1 MMLLL
6 NTLLDE
12 LTGQGSG
19 TEAEQQERY
28 KWLQQLR
35 CTNPQAAE
43 GGPMAGIPGYYWS
56 RLPQALTVAG
66 QQTDLL
72 VGTMNAQYL
81 VFAGRHAAAFGA
93 ELGLQYDANN
103 HIDRPGG
110 IDELLD
116 AYEEEADG
124 SWTTLPAGQ
133 TAPPLAGW
141 DDVYFRVRDLSDGIT
156 IQSVTTIAYESSRFP
171 GYTLLGTTLEGAGAI
186 AYDDET
192 AEHLQQIFA
201 NWAIQRD
208 CAASCPPSST
218 PWPCTPRQAP
228 PLPSGTPFDFGRNL
242 AYLDALLAAYVRA
255 QARAQDDGGD
265 SANWACAAA
274 SVAYQV
280 FSLRYTAGLPL
291 SEVNSAL
298 EAAVAAC
305 ETARAALAAAYDDDA
320 LPAFDFEQLTDYAR
334 TLQLLG
340 ATLLF
345 GRHDLAARLAALQT
359 AFDGED
365 GVYEALLSTI
375 DPQRPAVDEWYFAE
389 PYSAL
394 FDCLDEDDPAQ
405 QLEHLR
411 QYLASWHG
419 ALVHEDWFNGHLRAH
434 GLGGYYGLWAF
445 EAAAVAKHLGLERSA
460 LAHWVMP
467 PSP

>member
-1 MMLLL
+1 MLL

-12 LTGQGSG
+12 LTGRGSG
-19 TEAEQQERY
+19 TEAERHERY
-28 KWLQQLR
+28 NWLEQLR
-35 CTNPQAAE
+35 CNNPQAAE
-43 GGPMAGIPGYYWS
+43 NGPMAGIPGHHWY
-56 RLPQALTVAG
+56 RLPQALQVAG
-66 QQTDLL
+66 QESDLL
-72 VGTMNAQYL
+72 VGTLNAQYL
-81 VFAGRHAAAFGA
+81 VFAGRHAAAFAA

-103 HIDRPGG
+103 RIDRPGG

-116 AYEEEADG
+116 AYEEQDDG
-124 SWTTLPAGQ
+124 SWATLPDAAP
-133 TAPPLAGW
+133 APPLAGW
-141 DDVYFRVRDLSDGIT
+141 DDVYFRVRDLSDGRT

-171 GYTLLGTTLEGAGAI
+171 GYTLLGTTMVGVGAI
-186 AYDDET
+186 VHDDET
-192 AEHLQQIFA
+192 AQYMQQVFA
-201 NWAIQRD
+201 DWAIQRD
-208 CAASCPPSST
+208 CAATCPVSST
-218 PWPCTPRQAP
+218 PWPHAPRQTP
-228 PLPSGTPFDFGRNL
+228 PAPFDFARNL
-242 AYLDALLAAYVRA
+242 TYLDALLAAYGRA
-255 QARAQDDGGD
+255 QAQAQVDGGD
-265 SANWACAAA
+265 DAYWACAAA
-274 SVAYQV
+274 STAYQV

-291 SEVNSAL
+291 PDVETAL
-298 EAAVAAC
+298 EAAIAAC

-365 GVYEALLSTI
+365 GVYEALLAAI

-394 FDCLDEDDPAQ
+394 FECLDTDDRAQ
-405 QLEHLR
+405 QREHLR
-411 QYLASWHG
+411 HYLASWHG
-419 ALVHEDWFNGHLRAH
+419 ALVREDWFNGHLRAH

-467 PSP
+467 PAP

>member
-1 MMLLL
+1 MLL

-12 LTGQGSG
+12 LTGRGSG
-19 TEAEQQERY
+19 TEAERHERY
-28 KWLQQLR
+28 NWLEQLR
-35 CTNPQAAE
+35 CNNPQAAE
-43 GGPMAGIPGYYWS
+43 NGPMAGIPGHHWY
-56 RLPQALTVAG
+56 RLPQALQVAG
-66 QQTDLL
+66 QESDLL
-72 VGTMNAQYL
+72 VGTLNAQYL
-81 VFAGRHAAAFGA
+81 VFAGRHAAAFAA

-103 HIDRPGG
+103 RIDRPGG

-116 AYEEEADG
+116 AYEEQDDG
-124 SWTTLPAGQ
+124 SWATLPDAAP
-133 TAPPLAGW
+133 APPLAGW
-141 DDVYFRVRDLSDGIT
+141 DDVHFRVRDLSDGKA

-171 GYTLLGTTLEGAGAI
+171 GYTLLGTTLVGAGAI
-186 AYDDET
+186 AHDDET
-192 AEHLQQIFA
+192 AAYLQQIFA
-201 NWAIQRD
+201 DWAIQRD
-208 CAASCPPSST
+208 SAAGCAPSSA
-218 PWPCTPRQAP
+218 PWPHAPRQAP
-228 PLPSGTPFDFGRNL
+228 PATFDFARNL
-242 AYLDALLAAYVRA
+242 AYLDALLAAYARA
-255 QARAQDDGGD
+255 QAQAKIDGGD
-265 SANWACAAA
+265 DAYWACAAA
-274 SVAYQV
+274 SAAYQA

-291 SEVNSAL
+291 PQVETAL
-298 EAAVAAC
+298 EAAIAAC

-340 ATLLF
+340 AALLF

-365 GVYEALLSTI
+365 GVVEALLATI

-394 FDCLDEDDPAQ
+394 FECLDTDDRAQ
-405 QLEHLR
+405 QREHLR
-411 QYLASWHG
+411 HYLASWHG
-419 ALVHEDWFNGHLRAH
+419 ALVREDWFNGHLRAH

-467 PSP
+467 PAP

>member
-1 MMLLL
+1 MLL
-6 NTLLDE
+6 NTLFEE
-12 LTGQGSG
+12 LTGRGSG
-19 TEAEQQERY
+19 TEAQRHERY
-28 KWLQQLR
+28 TWLEQLR
-35 CTNPQAAE
+35 FTNPLADE
-43 GGPMAGIPGYYWS
+43 GGPMAGIPYYQWC
-56 RLPQALTVAG
+56 RLPQALVVAG
-66 QQTDLL
+66 QHTDLL
-72 VGTMNAQYL
+72 VGTTSSQYL
-81 VFAGRHAAAFGA
+81 VFEGRHAAAFAA
-93 ELGLQYDANN
+93 ELDLQYDANN
-103 HIDRPGG
+103 RIDRPGG
-110 IDELLD
+110 LDELLD
-116 AYEEEADG
+116 AYEEQDDG

-133 TAPPLAGW
+133 PAPPLAGW
-141 DDVYFRVRDLSDGIT
+141 DDVYFRVRDLSDGRT

-171 GYTLLGTTLEGAGAI
+171 GYTLLGTTMVGVGAI
-186 AYDDET
+186 VHDDET
-192 AEHLQQIFA
+192 AQYMQQVFA
-201 NWAIQRD
+201 DWAIQRD
-208 CAASCPPSST
+208 CAATCPVSST
-218 PWPCTPRQAP
+218 PWPHAPRQTP
-228 PLPSGTPFDFGRNL
+228 PAPFDFARNL
-242 AYLDALLAAYVRA
+242 TYLDALLAAYGRA
-255 QARAQDDGGD
+255 QAQVDGGD
-265 SANWACAAA
+265 DAYWACAAA
-274 SVAYQV
+274 STAYQV

-291 SEVNSAL
+291 PDVETAL
-298 EAAVAAC
+298 EAAIAAC

-340 ATLLF
+340 AALLF

-394 FDCLDEDDPAQ
+394 FECLDTDDRAQ

-411 QYLASWHG
+411 QYLASWHT
-419 ALVHEDWFNGHLRAH
+419 ALVREDWFNGHLRAH

-445 EAAAVAKHLGLERSA
+445 EAAAVAKQLGLDRSA

>member
-1 MMLLL
+1 MMLL

-12 LTGQGSG
+12 LTGRGSG
-19 TEAEQQERY
+19 TEAERHERY
-28 KWLQQLR
+28 NWLEQLR
-35 CTNPQAAE
+35 CTNPQADE
-43 GGPMAGIPGYYWS
+43 NGPMAGIPSYHWF
-56 RLPQALTVAG
+56 RLPQALQVAG
-66 QQTDLL
+66 QQSDLL
-72 VGTMNAQYL
+72 AGTMNAQYL
-81 VFAGRHAAAFGA
+81 VFEGRHAAAFAA

-103 HIDRPGG
+103 RIDRPGG

-116 AYEEEADG
+116 AYEEQDDG
-124 SWTTLPAGQ
+124 SWATLPDAAP
-133 TAPPLAGW
+133 APPLTGW
-141 DDVYFRVRDLSDGIT
+141 DDVYFRVRDLSDGKA

-171 GYTLLGTTLEGAGAI
+171 GYTLLGTTMVGAGAI
-186 AYDDET
+186 AHDDET
-192 AEHLQQIFA
+192 AQYLQQIFA
-201 NWAIQRD
+201 DWAIQRE
-208 CAASCPPSST
+208 CAATCPLSST
-218 PWPCTPRQAP
+218 PWPHAPRQTP
-228 PLPSGTPFDFGRNL
+228 PETFGTAFDFGRNL
-242 AYLDALLAAYVRA
+242 TYLDTLLTAYGRA
-255 QARAQDDGGD
+255 QAQAQVDGGD
-265 SANWACAAA
+265 DAYWACAAA
-274 SVAYQV
+274 STAYQV
-280 FSLRYTAGLPL
+280 FSLRYTAGLPMPDV
-291 SEVNSAL
+291 ETAL
-298 EAAVAAC
+298 EAAIAAC

-340 ATLLF
+340 AALLF

-394 FDCLDEDDPAQ
+394 FECLDADDTAQ

-411 QYLASWHG
+411 HYLASWHG
-419 ALVHEDWFNGHLRAH
+419 ALVHEDWFNGHLRAQ

-445 EAAAVAKHLGLERSA
+445 EAAAAAKQLGLDRSA

>member
-1 MMLLL
+1 MMLL

-12 LTGQGSG
+12 LTGRGSG
-19 TEAEQQERY
+19 TEAERHERY
-28 KWLQQLR
+28 NWLEQLR
-35 CTNPQAAE
+35 CTNPQADE
-43 GGPMAGIPGYYWS
+43 NGPMAGIPSYHWF
-56 RLPQALTVAG
+56 RLPQALQVAG
-66 QQTDLL
+66 QESDLL
-72 VGTMNAQYL
+72 AGTMNAQYL
-81 VFAGRHAAAFGA
+81 VFEGRHAAAFAA

-103 HIDRPGG
+103 RIDRPGG

-116 AYEEEADG
+116 AYEEQDDG
-124 SWTTLPAGQ
+124 SWTTLPNEAP
-133 TAPPLAGW
+133 APPLAGW
-141 DDVYFRVRDLSDGIT
+141 DDVYFRVRDLSDGKA

-171 GYTLLGTTLEGAGAI
+171 GYTLLGTTLVGAGAI
-186 AYDDET
+186 AHDDET
-192 AEHLQQIFA
+192 AQYLQQIFA
-201 NWAIQRD
+201 DWAIQRD
-208 CAASCPPSST
+208 CANACLPAQE
-218 PWPCTPRQAP
+218 PWPHAPRQTP
-228 PLPSGTPFDFGRNL
+228 PAPFDFARNL
-242 AYLDALLAAYVRA
+242 TYLDALLAAYGRA
-255 QARAQDDGGD
+255 QAQAEIDGGD
-265 SANWACAAA
+265 DAYWACAAA
-274 SVAYQV
+274 STAYQV

-291 SEVNSAL
+291 LDVETAL
-298 EAAVAAC
+298 ETAIAAC

-340 ATLLF
+340 AALLF

-359 AFDGED
+359 AFDDED
-365 GVYEALLSTI
+365 GVYEALLSTV

-394 FDCLDEDDPAQ
+394 FECLDADDPAQ

-419 ALVHEDWFNGHLRAH
+419 ALVHEDWFNGHLRAQ

-445 EAAAVAKHLGLERSA
+445 EAAAVAKQLGLDRSA

-467 PSP
+467 PAP

>member
-1 MMLLL
+1 MMLL
-6 NTLLDE
+6 NTLFDE
-12 LTGQGSG
+12 LTGRGSG
-19 TEAEQQERY
+19 TEAQRHERY
-28 KWLQQLR
+28 NWLQQLR
-35 CTNPQAAE
+35 CTNPQADE
-43 GGPMAGIPGYYWS
+43 NGPMAGIPSYHWF
-56 RLPQALTVAG
+56 RLPQALRVAG
-66 QQTDLL
+66 QESDLL
-72 VGTMNAQYL
+72 AGTMNAQYL
-81 VFAGRHAAAFGA
+81 VFEGRHAAAFAA

-103 HIDRPGG
+103 RIDRPGG
-110 IDELLD
+110 LDELLD
-116 AYEEEADG
+116 AYEEQADG

-133 TAPPLAGW
+133 PAPPLAGW
-141 DDVYFRVRDLSDGIT
+141 DDVYFRVRDLSDGKA

-171 GYTLLGTTLEGAGAI
+171 GYTLLGTTLVGAGAI
-186 AYDDET
+186 AHDDET
-192 AEHLQQIFA
+192 AAYLQQIFA
-201 NWAIQRD
+201 DWAIQRD
-208 CAASCPPSST
+208 CAAACPASSA
-218 PWPCTPRQAP
+218 PWPHAPRQAP
-228 PLPSGTPFDFGRNL
+228 PLPSGTPFDFARNL
-242 AYLDALLAAYVRA
+242 AYLDALLAAYGRA
-255 QARAQDDGGD
+255 QAQAEIDGGD
-265 SANWACAAA
+265 DAYWACAAA
-274 SVAYQV
+274 SVAYQA

-291 SEVNSAL
+291 PEVEPAL

-340 ATLLF
+340 AALLF

-394 FDCLDEDDPAQ
+394 FECLDADDPAQ
-405 QLEHLR
+405 QLEHLQ

-419 ALVHEDWFNGHLRAH
+419 ALVREDWFNGHVRAH

-460 LAHWVMP
+460 LAHWLMP
-467 PSP
+467 PAP